1 MSIEYVEQRNQN
13 NGEEEKEDGEAEQ
26 TYKIQ
31 QSTSSSAAL
40 TYVNN
45 TITWQNSNRSAIVKD
60 EDTLQCHKLPVASS
74 RTMHLLSYMS
84 AIFSMHSTMSQK
96 SYKIIIR
103 CNYKKFSYHIENW
116 TPDLFHHVTH
126 KRLAF
131 LDLVTFYAWAIQ
143 QISLATDTSKYL

>member
-45 TITWQNSNRSAIVKD
+45 TIT
-60 EDTLQCHKLPVASS
+60 
-74 RTMHLLSYMS
+74 
-84 AIFSMHSTMSQK
+84 
-96 SYKIIIR
+96 
-103 CNYKKFSYHIENW
+103 
-116 TPDLFHHVTH
+116 
-126 KRLAF
+126 
-131 LDLVTFYAWAIQ
+131 
-143 QISLATDTSKYL
+143 